1 MKIDVRPCMPAARE
15 PLTATTPC
23 ARARKWEFRN
33 LTVIRSQETTVGNT
47 MRTGNIG
54 VPIRLVVTCK
64 QTLHTLPAQVLLQS
78 MERSGMDYGVHYACT
93 ELRKSLF
100 PQLCTHLRRRI
111 ATLH

>member
-64 QTLHTLPAQVLLQS
+64 QYTAHAPSTSVTTVYGT
-78 MERSGMDYGVHYACT
+78 EWYGVHYACT
-93 ELRKSLF
+93 ALRKSLF

>member
-1 MKIDVRPCMPAARE
+1 M
-15 PLTATTPC
+15 
-23 ARARKWEFRN
+23 
-33 LTVIRSQETTVGNT
+33 IRSQETTVGNT